1 MDKVAVVR
9 VRGEEGA
16 SWKVMEM
23 MRKEQY
29 NCERCGNNVAAKDQ
43 EKKKFREDAQ
53 ERKGK
58 QECRASGM
66 NPQPGSTASF

>member
-23 MRKEQY
+23 MRNEQY

-43 EKKKFREDAQ
+43 EKKSS
-53 ERKGK
+53 ERMLKK
-58 QECRASGM
+58 EKASRNAG
-66 NPQPGSTASF
+66 PVA